1 MPWVPFAAAWLK
13 QTHVLSRY
21 EGVRRAQMNI
31 TLTQVRFLERTVK
44 LFRSK
49 TAVVCENQRWT
60 YAQYGER
67 VERLANGLEDLGVQP
82 GERVAYLGYN
92 CHRLLECY
100 YGIIKMGGVL
110 LPLNIRLAS
119 QDFEYIIQDAEPHV
133 LFVDPDFLNK
143 LEPILKN
150 ISSVTHFYLL
160 ESMKDVPDWIDG
172 TYDDLI
178 DRSSPAPRRPEGDY
192 PFHEDDMAELFYT
205 SGTTGPPKGVMLT
218 HRNLYLHALS
228 AMATY
233 PVHETDIQLHLIPLF
248 HVNGWGTPHYLTAKG
263 GTHVMIKKFDPVRV
277 LELIQTEKI
286 NKFFIIPTMVNAI
299 MEAPNLESYDLS
311 SLKDVLIGGA
321 PPPTGMCAKAEEIFG
336 CTVHGA
342 FGMSETCPLI
352 AFPELP
358 RDLEPETFRHRAHE
372 TWGFPMIG
380 VEFKVVDDSGK
391 ELPWDGQTIGEL
403 LVKGDMVMKG
413 YLNKEEETQKT
424 LAGGWYHSGDLVS
437 IGPDGSLYIR
447 DRKKDIII
455 SGGENISS
463 LEIEQ
468 VLYSHPDILE
478 CAVIGKQDLKW
489 GEIPKAIVV
498 LKSGARLTPQ
508 EIIDFSRDRMAHFKA
523 LRDAVIVDEMPR
535 GGTGKILKNVLREQ
549 YGKSEQ

>member
-1 MPWVPFAAAWLK
+1 
-13 QTHVLSRY
+13 
-21 EGVRRAQMNI
+21 MNI
-31 TLTQVRFLERTVK
+31 ALTPVRFLERTIK
-44 LFRSK
+44 LFGPK
-49 TAVVCENQRWT
+49 TAVICEGQRWT

-67 VERLANGLEDLGVQP
+67 VERLANALEDLGIQP
-82 GERVAYLGYN
+82 QERVAYLGYN

-100 YGIIKMGGVL
+100 YGILKMGGVL

-119 QDFEYIIQDAEPHV
+119 QDFEYIIRDAEPRM
-133 LFVDPDFLNK
+133 LFLHPDFLSK
-143 LEPILKN
+143 LEPILN
-150 ISSVTHFYLL
+150 HIPSVRHIYLL
-160 ESMKDVPDWIDG
+160 EAKENVPEWIDG
-172 TYDDLI
+172 VYDDFLE
-178 DRSSPAPRRPEGDY
+178 DSSDTPRRSTGDY

-263 GTHVMIKKFDPVRV
+263 GTHVMLKKFDPAHV
-277 LELIQTEKI
+277 LELVQTEKVT
-286 NKFFIIPTMVNAI
+286 KFFIIPTMVNAI
-299 MEAPNLESYDLS
+299 MELPDLKSYDLS

-358 RDLEPETFRHRAHE
+358 QDLDPEIFRHRAHE

-380 VEFKVVDDSGK
+380 VEFKVVDDSGN
-391 ELPWDGQTIGEL
+391 ELPWDGQSIGEL
-403 LVKGDMVMKG
+403 LVRGDMVMKG
-413 YLNKEEETQKT
+413 YLNKKEATERALKD
-424 LAGGWYHSGDLVS
+424 GWYHTGDLVS

-478 CAVIGKQDLKW
+478 CAVIGKKDPKW

-498 LKSGARLTPQ
+498 LKSGAKVSSREL
-508 EIIDFSRDRMAHFKA
+508 IDFTRERLAHFKA
-523 LRDAVIVDEMPR
+523 LKEVEIVGELPR
-535 GGTGKILKNVLREQ
+535 GGTGKILKSVLREQ
-549 YGKSEQ
+549 YG

>member
-1 MPWVPFAAAWLK
+1 
-13 QTHVLSRY
+13 
-21 EGVRRAQMNI
+21 MNI
-31 TLTQVRFLERTVK
+31 TLTQVRFLERAVK
-44 LFRSK
+44 LFSQK
-49 TAVVCENQRWT
+49 TAVICEGQKWT
-60 YAQYGER
+60 YAQFGER
-67 VERLANGLEDLGVQP
+67 VERLANALEDLGVQHS
-82 GERVAYLGYN
+82 ERVAYLGYN

-119 QDFEYIIQDAEPHV
+119 QDFQYIIGDAEPVVV
-133 LFVDPDFLNK
+133 LIDPDFLEK
-143 LEPILKN
+143 VEPILKD
-150 ISSVTHFYLL
+150 IPSVKHFYVLG
-160 ESMKDVPDWIDG
+160 EMENAPDWIDG
-172 TYDDLI
+172 EYDKLLEG
-178 DRSSPAPRRPEGDY
+178 SPGAPRRLPSDY
-192 PFHEDDMAELFYT
+192 PFAEDDMAELFYT

-233 PVHETDIQLHLIPLF
+233 PVQETDIQLHLIPLF

-263 GTHVMIKKFDPVRV
+263 GTHIMLKKFDPVQV
-277 LELIQTEKI
+277 LELVQTEKVS
-286 NKFFIIPTMVNAI
+286 KFFIIPTMVSAI
-299 MEAPNLESYDLS
+299 MEVPDLTSYDLS

-358 RDLEPETFRHRAHE
+358 PDLNPDTFRHRAHE

-380 VEFKVVDDSGK
+380 VEFKIIDETGN
-391 ELPWDGQTIGEL
+391 ELPWDGQSIGEL
-403 LVKGDMVMKG
+403 LVRGDMVMKG
-413 YLNKEEETQKT
+413 YLNKEEATHRAME
-424 LAGGWYHSGDLVS
+424 GGWYHSGDLAS
-437 IGPDGSLYIR
+437 MGPDGSLYIR
-447 DRKKDIII
+447 DRMKDIII

-468 VLYSHPDILE
+468 VLYAHPDILE

-498 LKSGARLTPQ
+498 PKPGATLSA
-508 EIIDFSRDRMAHFKA
+508 EEVIAFSREKLAHFKA
-523 LRDAVIVDEMPR
+523 LREAEIIDEMPR
-535 GGTGKILKNVLREQ
+535 GGTGKILKSALRKEH
-549 YGKSEQ
+549 G

>member
-1 MPWVPFAAAWLK
+1 
-13 QTHVLSRY
+13 
-21 EGVRRAQMNI
+21 MNI
-31 TLTQVRFLERTVK
+31 PLTQVRFLERTLK
-44 LFRSK
+44 LFGSK
-49 TAVVCENQRWT
+49 TAVVCENQKWT

-67 VERLANGLEDLGVQP
+67 VERLANALEDMGVRHN
-82 GERVAYLGYN
+82 ERVAYLGYN

-100 YGIIKMGGVL
+100 YGIVKMGGVL

-119 QDFEYIIQDAEPHV
+119 QDFEYIIQDAEPRMV
-133 LFVDPDFLNK
+133 FVDPDFLSK

-150 ISSVTHFYLL
+150 IPSVKYFYLL
-160 ESMKDVPDWIDG
+160 ESMESAPDWTHG
-172 TYDDLI
+172 TYDDLLEK
-178 DRSSPAPRRPEGDY
+178 SSPILRRSHGDY

-205 SGTTGPPKGVMLT
+205 SGTTGPPKGVVLT

-233 PVHETDIQLHLIPLF
+233 PVHETDVQLHLIPLF

-277 LELIQTEKI
+277 LELIQKEKV
-286 NKFFIIPTMVNAI
+286 NKFFVIPTMVNAI
-299 MEAPNLESYDLS
+299 MEVPNLESYNLS

-321 PPPTGMCAKAEEIFG
+321 PPPTGMCAKAEEVFG
-336 CTVHGA
+336 CMVHGA

-358 RDLEPETFRHRAHE
+358 KDLETETFRHRSHE

-380 VEFKVVDDSGK
+380 VEFKVVDDSGN

-403 LVKGDMVMKG
+403 LVRGDMVMKG
-413 YLNKEEETQKT
+413 YLNKEDSTDKA
-424 LAGGWYHSGDLVS
+424 LKGGWYHTGDLVS
-437 IGPDGSLYIR
+437 MGPEGSLYIR

-478 CAVIGKQDLKW
+478 CAVIGKQDPKW

-498 LKSGARLTPQ
+498 LKGGAKLTPQ
-508 EIIDFSRDRMAHFKA
+508 EVIDFTRERLAHFKA
-523 LRDAVIVDEMPR
+523 LREAQIVDEMPR
-535 GGTGKILKNVLREQ
+535 GGTGKILKNVLRKK
-549 YGKSEQ
+549 YGQFEK

>member
-1 MPWVPFAAAWLK
+1 
-13 QTHVLSRY
+13 
-21 EGVRRAQMNI
+21 MNI
-31 TLTQVRFLERTVK
+31 ALTQVRFLERSIK
-44 LFRSK
+44 LFGQK
-49 TAVVCENQRWT
+49 TAVICEGQRWT

-67 VERLANGLEDLGVQP
+67 VERLADALEDLGVEP
-82 GERVAYLGYN
+82 KERVAYLGYN

-119 QDFEYIIQDAEPHV
+119 QDFEYIIGDAEPRV
-133 LFVDPDFLNK
+133 VFVDPDFLNK

-150 ISSVTHFYLL
+150 IPSVKHFYLL
-160 ESMKDVPDWIDG
+160 EPVKNMPDWVDG
-172 TYDDLI
+172 EYDNLLEN
-178 DRSSPAPRRPEGDY
+178 STPAPRRSPGDY

-205 SGTTGPPKGVMLT
+205 SGTTGPPKGVMLS

-233 PVHETDIQLHLIPLF
+233 PVHETDVQLHLIPLF

-263 GTHVMIKKFDPVRV
+263 GAHVMLKKFDPAKV
-277 LELIQTEKI
+277 LELVQNERVTR
-286 NKFFIIPTMVNAI
+286 FFIIPTMVNAI
-299 MEAPNLESYDLS
+299 FELPALSSYDLS

-321 PPPTGMCAKAEEIFG
+321 PPPSGMCAKAEEVFG

-358 RDLEPETFRHRAHE
+358 NDLDPEVFRHRAHE
-372 TWGFPMIG
+372 TWGFPMVG
-380 VEFKVVDDSGK
+380 VEFKIIDEAGN
-391 ELPWDGQTIGEL
+391 ELPWDGQAVGEL
-403 LVKGDMVMKG
+403 LVRGDMVMKG
-413 YLNKEEETQKT
+413 YLNKEDSTNEALEQ
-424 LAGGWYHSGDLVS
+424 GWYHTGDLVS

-478 CAVIGKQDLKW
+478 CAVIGKKDPKW

-498 LKSGARLTPQ
+498 LKSGAKLTPQ
-508 EIIDFSRDRMAHFKA
+508 EITDFTRDRMAHFKA
-523 LRDAVIVDEMPR
+523 LREAEIVDEMPR
-535 GGTGKILKNVLREQ
+535 GGTGKILKSVLRER
-549 YGKSEQ
+549 YG